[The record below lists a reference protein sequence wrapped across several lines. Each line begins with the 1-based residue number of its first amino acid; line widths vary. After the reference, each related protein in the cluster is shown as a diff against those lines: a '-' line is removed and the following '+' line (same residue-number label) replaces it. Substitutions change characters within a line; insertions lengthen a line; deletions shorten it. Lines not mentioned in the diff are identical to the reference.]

1 MFPVSKKARISSWIN
16 PNVILILSAILK
28 IGKKFGQHCKT
39 IRDVVT
45 ILKTFSIQEKAV
57 LIEKPLYNKVAV
69 SS

>member
-1 MFPVSKKARISSWIN
+1 MDKPKCHFNTFCNFENWEKSFW
-16 PNVILILSAILK
+16 
-28 IGKKFGQHCKT
+28 QHCKT

>member
-28 IGKKFGQHCKT
+28 IGKKFCNAAQT

-45 ILKTFSIQEKAV
+45 ILKTFNVQEKAV

>member
-1 MFPVSKKARISSWIN
+1 MSKKARISSWIN

-28 IGKKFGQHCKT
+28 IGKKFCNAAQT

-45 ILKTFSIQEKAV
+45 ILKTFNVQEKAV